1 MLVSRRKLKTWV
13 YLRLRLVRPYVH
25 LHWIAMTCA
34 HFGRDHPAHYFLNNK
49 SLIRSQID
57 HRKQR
62 QALFQD
68 LFEVFLEFTPNTI
81 LLKGFLVWPKS
92 KKVRALQL
100 ADLRKVRRKKWSTS
114 IASLRPC
121 YSLRFPRLRWISF
134 FWNSP
139 RESSRCAGQ
148 GTTSIDEKNHFV
160 QEGDRVVLLD
170 LPADWSEKYVLANQR
185 EGFRTLLELAV
196 YE

>member
-1 MLVSRRKLKTWV
+1 
-13 YLRLRLVRPYVH
+13 
-25 LHWIAMTCA
+25 MTCA

-100 ADLRKVRRKKWSTS
+100 ADLRKVRRKK
-114 IASLRPC
+114 
-121 YSLRFPRLRWISF
+121 
-134 FWNSP
+134 
-139 RESSRCAGQ
+139 
-148 GTTSIDEKNHFV
+148 
-160 QEGDRVVLLD
+160 
-170 LPADWSEKYVLANQR
+170 
-185 EGFRTLLELAV
+185 
-196 YE
+196 